1 MGDRERE
8 HALFA
13 ELNDPST
20 APDRV
25 SAVRDELIVMHE
37 PLVRHLCRRYM
48 RPGMDR
54 DDVLQ
59 AATLGL
65 IAAVDGFDPGHGAA
79 FSSYA
84 APHILGE
91 VRRYLRDETS
101 PIRAPRSV
109 HSARARVLDASE
121 ALHSSLHRYPTVA
134 ELAEFTGLTQER
146 VLEALEHDRPESLD
160 DALPAREPRVDDSTD
175 SVDYWQTVGRAL
187 TTLSDRERQI
197 LTLRYFEEWSQS
209 AVAQELGISQMHVSR
224 LQRSALAKM
233 RESLGDAYIAA

>member
-1 MGDRERE
+1 
-8 HALFA
+8 
-13 ELNDPST
+13 
-20 APDRV
+20 
-25 SAVRDELIVMHE
+25 
-37 PLVRHLCRRYM
+37 
-48 RPGMDR
+48 
-54 DDVLQ
+54 
-59 AATLGL
+59 
-65 IAAVDGFDPGHGAA
+65 
-79 FSSYA
+79 
-84 APHILGE
+84 
-91 VRRYLRDETS
+91 
-101 PIRAPRSV
+101 
-109 HSARARVLDASE
+109 VLDASE

>member
-13 ELNDPST
+13 ELKDPTT
-20 APDRV
+20 APERV